1 VEKMKVSTKREI
13 EKVKGEK
20 KRIVQDVKK
29 G

>member
-1 VEKMKVSTKREI
+1 MKVSTKREI